1 MKTKG
6 ISKYRTDWQI
16 LRTSLKDI
24 SNVGDKL
31 RLVKSYYEQNKNYP
45 TYERIVNW
53 AQGLALGYKGRD
65 PMSLRKVEGFLIDMG
80 LDRPLVDKEPPEPP
94 ITSFSQ
100 EALRSTFKDLYAR
113 AEKWSKS
120 NYFNEELLA
129 YLESLESAITLSL
142 KKTTKTLRDKR
153 QQAQLLGIK
162 STHKFLF

>member
-16 LRTSLKDI
+16 LRTSLKDY
-24 SNVGDKL
+24 SDVRDKL
-31 RLVKSYYEQNKNYP
+31 QLVRDYYAQNKNYP
-45 TYERIVNW
+45 AYERIVNW
-53 AQGLALGYKGRD
+53 AKGLVLGYKGRD

-120 NYFNEELLA
+120 NYFNEELLV
-129 YLESLESAITLSL
+129 YLETLESSITLPL
-142 KKTTKTLRDKR
+142 KKTTKTLRDKQ
-153 QQAQLLGIK
+153 QQAKLFQLC
-162 STHKFLF
+162 